1 MDSLTFLQNI
11 NSNINSAILSVL
23 NLVLFIE
30 LTIACCWG
38 MYQAWTIGEATSG
51 KITELALYS
60 AILFGAWQWWPQQ
73 EWVWFAV
80 LPQCAFVVFAGGLVG
95 CTLRWGVERV
105 FSHC

>member
-38 MYQAWTIGEATSG
+38 MYQATIGKATTG